1 MKESWQRNLIV
12 LWFGTFMTGI
22 GSSLIA
28 PFISLYISTLGH
40 YSKTELNIWSGLVFS
55 STFIVLAIVSPLW
68 GRLADQ
74 KGRKL
79 MLLRASLGMAIS
91 ISLMAFVTAAWQ
103 LLILRM
109 LLGAFS
115 GFVSNSMALM
125 ASSAPKEK
133 SGAVLSLLT
142 TGSVAGTLIGPIIG
156 GILVN
161 ITGYRRV
168 FSVTGI
174 IMFLVFFLALFFVKE
189 TFKPVEKKNM
199 LSYKQVWEVVTHPA
213 IIWGMFFATLITQ
226 MTNQSINPV
235 LSLYVQELMH
245 GQGSITFIA
254 GIVAAAPGIVTLVAV
269 PFLGRL
275 GDKVGQRKILGFG
288 LFFSLI
294 VFSITAMTTNV
305 WFLIVMRLLVG
316 VSDAA
321 ILPSVQAILAKESP
335 QAITGRIF
343 SYNQSAQSIGAFAGP
358 LLGSAIAG
366 FIDYRYV
373 FVGSAILVVFN
384 LINYFTHTKSLA
396 VKN

>member
-156 GILVN
+156 GVLVN

-174 IMFLVFFLALFFVKE
+174 IMFLVFC
-189 TFKPVEKKNM
+189 
-199 LSYKQVWEVVTHPA
+199 
-213 IIWGMFFATLITQ
+213 
-226 MTNQSINPV
+226 
-235 LSLYVQELMH
+235 
-245 GQGSITFIA
+245 
-254 GIVAAAPGIVTLVAV
+254 
-269 PFLGRL
+269 
-275 GDKVGQRKILGFG
+275 QRNI
-288 LFFSLI
+288 
-294 VFSITAMTTNV
+294 
-305 WFLIVMRLLVG
+305 
-316 VSDAA
+316 
-321 ILPSVQAILAKESP
+321 
-335 QAITGRIF
+335 
-343 SYNQSAQSIGAFAGP
+343 
-358 LLGSAIAG
+358 
-366 FIDYRYV
+366 
-373 FVGSAILVVFN
+373 
-384 LINYFTHTKSLA
+384 
-396 VKN
+396 

>member
-1 MKESWQRNLIV
+1 MATKFNCPLVWDIYDGDRFKSYR
-12 LWFGTFMTGI
+12 
-22 GSSLIA
+22 
-28 PFISLYISTLGH
+28 PFYITLH
-40 YSKTELNIWSGLVFS
+40 QYTWPLLKTELNIWSGLVFS

-168 FSVTGI
+168 F
-174 IMFLVFFLALFFVKE
+174 
-189 TFKPVEKKNM
+189 
-199 LSYKQVWEVVTHPA
+199 
-213 IIWGMFFATLITQ
+213 
-226 MTNQSINPV
+226 
-235 LSLYVQELMH
+235 
-245 GQGSITFIA
+245 
-254 GIVAAAPGIVTLVAV
+254 
-269 PFLGRL
+269 
-275 GDKVGQRKILGFG
+275 
-288 LFFSLI
+288 
-294 VFSITAMTTNV
+294 
-305 WFLIVMRLLVG
+305 
-316 VSDAA
+316 
-321 ILPSVQAILAKESP
+321 
-335 QAITGRIF
+335 
-343 SYNQSAQSIGAFAGP
+343 
-358 LLGSAIAG
+358 
-366 FIDYRYV
+366 
-373 FVGSAILVVFN
+373 
-384 LINYFTHTKSLA
+384 
-396 VKN
+396 